1 MASAP
6 EGSSNLGSEL
16 RDDAGTLA
24 NSAAERLHGEVD
36 ARKGNAASQA
46 RTLSS
51 ALDRASEELGQGSPA
66 WLRSAFESASQ
77 TVQRL
82 ADVVEHKDSREL
94 THEVQQMA
102 RRNPGSFLVAC
113 AFAGFAA
120 ARVLQAGVRGSSA
133 AAGTDTGARG
143 GAEDPREE
151 PAFTLPTTSDPYVA
165 QSSTPGGVL

>member
-6 EGSSNLGSEL
+6 ESSGKLGSEL

-24 NSAAERLHGEVD
+24 NSATERLHGEVD
-36 ARKGNAASQA
+36 ARKAGAASQA

-51 ALDRASEELGQGSPA
+51 ALNRASEELGEDSPA

-82 ADVVEHKDSREL
+82 ADVVERKDSREL
-94 THEVQQMA
+94 TDEVQQMA
-102 RRNPGSFLVAC
+102 RRNPGGFLAAC

-120 ARVLQAGVRGSSA
+120 ARVLQAGARGSSA
-133 AAGTDTGARG
+133 TAGAQAAAQG
-143 GAEDPREE
+143 GAEIRPAE
-151 PAFTLPTTSDPYVA
+151 PALTLPTGPDPYVTK
-165 QSSTPGGVL
+165 SSAPGEVQ